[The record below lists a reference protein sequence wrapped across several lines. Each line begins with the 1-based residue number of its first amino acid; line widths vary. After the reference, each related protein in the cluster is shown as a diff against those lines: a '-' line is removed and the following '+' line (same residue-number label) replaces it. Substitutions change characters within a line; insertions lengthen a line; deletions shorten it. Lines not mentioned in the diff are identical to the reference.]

1 MKWISILILIISLFP
16 SKSISQDL
24 FLNRDY
30 NLLENRVS
38 RDTGYTFSDFDL
50 KSGMNE
56 SENDQRVEYP
66 TPRSVLF
73 KSMMVPGWG
82 QIENRQIWKVP
93 IIYGMFTGIGFYAST
108 LNSQYRDYRAAYYNL
123 SQGEDT
129 DFKFGPT
136 PERLQNIS
144 ANQLQNNRDIYRNQR
159 DFMFVVLGLA
169 YGLNVLDAYVYA
181 HMRSFDVSDDLS
193 ARTVVQ
199 PAIVADGHPGLSV
212 SVTLYRK

>member
-1 MKWISILILIISLFP
+1 MY
-16 SKSISQDL
+16 
-24 FLNRDY
+24 NDY
-30 NLLENRVS
+30 
-38 RDTGYTFSDFDL
+38 YL
-50 KSGMNE
+50 KSAMIN
-56 SENDQRVEYP
+56 SENEQREEFP

-82 QIENRQIWKVP
+82 QIENRQLWKVP
-93 IIYGMFTGIGFYAST
+93 IIYGMFTGIGFYASS
-108 LNSQYRDYRAAYYNL
+108 LNSQYKDYRAAYYNQ
-123 SQGEDT
+123 SQREDT

-159 DFMFVVLGLA
+159 DFMFVVMGLA
-169 YGLNVLDAYVYA
+169 YGLNILDAYVYA

-199 PAIVADGHPGLSV
+199 PAIVADGHPGLRF